1 MFDAGFSELLLL
13 FVIALVILGPERL
26 PKVAAQLGRWIG
38 RARRTATELRRQL
51 EREIELSE
59 VTKPRPAPKPPT
71 PPPSEASPPTAEPPA
86 AEPDTNAPES
96 ATAAAPQA
104 VADPEPPAEAADA
117 VIEPPTVP
125 AAAAED
131 SAQRS

>member
-59 VTKPRPAPKPPT
+59 VTKPRPAPKPQA
-71 PPPSEASPPTAEPPA
+71 PPPSEASPPTAEPPTT
-86 AEPDTNAPES
+86 ETDTSAPES
-96 ATAAAPQA
+96 VAAPQA
-104 VADPEPPAEAADA
+104 VSDPEPPAAAADA
-117 VIEPPTVP
+117 VIEPRAVP
-125 AAAAED
+125 AAATED
-131 SAQRS
+131 AAQRS

>member
-38 RARRTATELRRQL
+38 RARRTAMELRRQL

-59 VTKPRPAPKPPT
+59 VTKPRPKPPA
-71 PPPSEASPPTAEPPA
+71 PPPSEASPPAADPPT

-96 ATAAAPQA
+96 VAAAAPQA

-125 AAAAED
+125 TAAED
-131 SAQRS
+131 AAQRS